1 LVESLPRNAKHQ
13 MFGKSDLVEIL
24 SRDLARARNKR
35 DAFAS
40 DIISLTA
47 EIAVLEASLF
57 TENDR
62 RQRERA
68 ATEIERIKRQL
79 NDRYL
84 AFVPTFA
91 GIRGATELAAAIVPK
106 ARDVDELLLTIAAEV
121 GNAIGGLLGDLDRR
135 MEALRGGQA
144 SAELPQSFNES
155 EARRKAN
162 DEECIRVFKAAG
174 YKVVEPRFNVLT
186 YKKWLEKG
194 RQVKKGEKGFSV
206 GPFKLFH
213 EDQTELKGS
222 SDSPLLIESVIP
234 QLPKDSDPVIRLSGW
249 LARSNPTKKEVS
261 EDQCNIATSTMY
273 RRGGFSFVGIAV
285 VLTAVVATY
294 LLFNG
299 EEQLPSSHAT
309 QLENIQGAILEK
321 KSNRLGLKE
330 EEKVEDQ
337 VDIPKPVRL
346 EKYLRADDVLNSPK
360 KQGHLLYL
368 ADYVYSEI
376 PPDEKPTET
385 VLNSLKGIP
394 IGTPM
399 EEIKRASEAFGLDFN
414 FMKAVA
420 KIESDFVPKQRTG
433 SYIGLFQLSASEFA
447 VYGSGDIF
455 NARDNAVAA
464 AYKFATAAIL
474 FELNT
479 HKKVTLS
486 DLYLIHQQGTRG
498 AEEHVN
504 HPDRI
509 AWKSMCATDE
519 GKQKGEEWCK
529 RAIWENTL
537 PEVKHVWKSVENLT
551 SAVFV
556 KMWQERVDR
565 FYTRYSEAATN

>member
-1 LVESLPRNAKHQ
+1 
-13 MFGKSDLVEIL
+13 MFRKSDLVEIL

-40 DIISLTA
+40 DIITRTA
-47 EIAVLEASLF
+47 EIAVLEASLL

-62 RQRERA
+62 RERERA
-68 ATEIERIKRQL
+68 ASEIERTKKQV
-79 NDRYL
+79 NDQYL
-84 AFVPTFA
+84 AFVPTIA
-91 GIRGATELAAAIVPK
+91 GIRGATEMAAAIIPE
-106 ARDVDELLLTIAAEV
+106 ARELDELLLATANEV
-121 GNAIGGLLGDLDRR
+121 GNAIADLLSDLDRR
-135 MEALRGGQA
+135 IEALRVGQA
-144 SAELPQSFNES
+144 APELPQSFKES

-194 RQVKKGEKGFSV
+194 RRVKKGEKGFSV

-213 EDQTELKGS
+213 EDQTEVNGS
-222 SDSPLLIESVIP
+222 SDLPLPTERVIP
-234 QLPKDSDPVIRLSGW
+234 QQPKDNDPVLRPPEW
-249 LARSNPTKKEVS
+249 L
-261 EDQCNIATSTMY
+261 
-273 RRGGFSFVGIAV
+273 RRGGPRMRVLHFADIAV
-285 VLTAVVATY
+285 ALTAFVAMH

-299 EEQLPSSHAT
+299 EEQLPNPRAN
-309 QLENIQGAILEK
+309 QLESIRGSILEK
-321 KSNRLGLKE
+321 KSDRLALKE
-330 EEKVEDQ
+330 EEEVEDQ
-337 VDIPKPVRL
+337 VYSPKLVRL
-346 EKYLRADDVLNSPK
+346 EKYHLPADSDLNSPK
-360 KQGHLLYL
+360 LDHLLYL
-368 ADYVYSEI
+368 ADYPYSEV
-376 PPDEKPTET
+376 PPNEKPSDT
-385 VLNSLKGIP
+385 VLNSLKDIP
-394 IGTPM
+394 VGTPI
-399 EEIKRASEAFGLDFN
+399 EEIKRASEVFGLDFN

-420 KIESDFVPKQRTG
+420 KIEFGLDPTQRTG
-433 SYIGLFQLSASEFA
+433 SYIGLFQLSKYEFA
-447 VYGSGDIF
+447 EYGSGDIL

-464 AYKFATAAIL
+464 AYKFATAATL

-479 HKKVTLS
+479 HKKATYS

-519 GKQKGEEWCK
+519 GKQKGEQWCK

-537 PEVKHVWKSVENLT
+537 PEVKHAWKSVENLT
-551 SAVFV
+551 SGVFV

-565 FYTRYSEAATN
+565 FYTRYSEATAH

>member
-1 LVESLPRNAKHQ
+1 ML
-13 MFGKSDLVEIL
+13 GKSDLIEIL

-40 DIISLTA
+40 NVISLTA

-68 ATEIERIKRQL
+68 ASEIERIKRQL

-84 AFVPTFA
+84 AFVPTIA
-91 GIRGATELAAAIVPK
+91 AIRGATELAAAIVPK
-106 ARDVDELLLTIAAEV
+106 ARELDELLLTIATEV

-135 MEALRGGQA
+135 MEALRLGQTP
-144 SAELPQSFNES
+144 EQQSCKES

-162 DEECIRVFKAAG
+162 DEECIRVFKVAG

-222 SDSPLLIESVIP
+222 SDSPLPIECVIP
-234 QLPKDSDPVIRLSGW
+234 QQPQDSDPVLRLSGW
-249 LARSNPTKKEVS
+249 LSRSNPTKKEAS
-261 EDQCNIATSTMY
+261 EDQCSTAASTMY
-273 RRGGFSFVGIAV
+273 RARIPRGGSSFAATAV
-285 VLTAVVATY
+285 ALTALVATY
-294 LLFNG
+294 LFFNG
-299 EEQLPSSHAT
+299 KVQLLNPRANK
-309 QLENIQGAILEK
+309 LENIQGSILEK
-321 KSNRLGLKE
+321 KSNRLALKE
-330 EEKVEDQ
+330 KEEVEDQ
-337 VDIPKPVRL
+337 VYSPKPVRL
-346 EKYLRADDVLNSPK
+346 EKYLPADDNLK
-360 KQGHLLYL
+360 YL
-368 ADYVYSEI
+368 ADYVYSEV
-376 PPDEKPTET
+376 PPDEKPVEAA
-385 VLNSLKGIP
+385 LNSLKDIP

-399 EEIKRASEAFGLDFN
+399 EEIKRASEVFGLDFN

-420 KIESDFVPKQRTG
+420 KIESDFDPKQRTG
-433 SYIGLFQLSASEFA
+433 SYIGLFQLSKNEFA
-447 VYGSGDIF
+447 VYGAGDIL

-479 HKKVTLS
+479 HKKATLS

-529 RAIWENTL
+529 RAIWENTF

-551 SAVFV
+551 SGVFV

-565 FYTRYSEAATN
+565 FYARYSEAAATN

>member
-1 LVESLPRNAKHQ
+1 

-24 SRDLARARNKR
+24 SRDLARARNTR
-35 DAFAS
+35 DALAS
-40 DIISLTA
+40 NVITLTA
-47 EIAVLEASLF
+47 EIAVLEASLL

-62 RQRERA
+62 RERERA
-68 ATEIERIKRQL
+68 ASEIERIKKQV
-79 NDRYL
+79 NDQYL
-84 AFVPTFA
+84 AFVPTIA
-91 GIRGATELAAAIVPK
+91 GIRGATEMAAAIVPE
-106 ARDVDELLLTIAAEV
+106 ARELDELLLAIATEV

-135 MEALRGGQA
+135 IEALRVGQA
-144 SAELPQSFNES
+144 APEPPQSFKES

-213 EDQTELKGS
+213 EDQTEVNGS
-222 SDSPLLIESVIP
+222 SDLPLPIERVIP
-234 QLPKDSDPVIRLSGW
+234 QQPKDNDPVLRLPEW
-249 LARSNPTKKEVS
+249 LPRSSPTKKESS
-261 EDQCNIATSTMY
+261 EDQRITAASTTY
-273 RRGGFSFVGIAV
+273 RARTRGGGPRMRVLHFADIAV
-285 VLTAVVATY
+285 ALTAFVAMY

-299 EEQLPSSHAT
+299 EEQLPNLPA
-309 QLENIQGAILEK
+309 LENIQESVLARE
-321 KSNRLGLKE
+321 SDRLALKE
-330 EEKVEDQ
+330 EEEVMEDQ
-337 VDIPKPVRL
+337 VYSPKLVPL
-346 EKYLRADDVLNSPK
+346 EKYDLPADDRGSDLNSPK
-360 KQGHLLYL
+360 QEYLSYL
-368 ADYVYSEI
+368 ADYAYSEV
-376 PPDEKPTET
+376 PPDEKPAET
-385 VLNSLKGIP
+385 VLNSLKDIP
-394 IGTPM
+394 IGTPV
-399 EEIKRASEAFGLDFN
+399 EEIKRASEVFDLDFN

-420 KIESDFVPKQRTG
+420 KIESGFDPKQRTG
-433 SYIGLFQLSASEFA
+433 SYIGLFQLSKYEFA
-447 VYGSGDIF
+447 EYGSGDIL

-464 AYKFATAAIL
+464 AYKFATAAML
-474 FELNT
+474 FELGT
-479 HKKVTLS
+479 RKRATFS

-519 GKQKGEEWCK
+519 GKQKGEQWCK

-537 PEVKHVWKSVENLT
+537 PEIKQVWKSVDNLT
-551 SAVFV
+551 SGVFV

-565 FYTRYSEAATN
+565 FYTRYSEATAH